1 MFTAVI
7 VTVPLLVVDPAAI
20 VSVLSALNVKSP
32 FAAFVPAVADTV
44 IVVAALDVPLNFA
57 VTVVTPPSSEIDA
70 GDRTKDTVGVPSS
83 SVIVSVSSEGSDTPR
98 PPLAEPE
105 TVTLL
110 FGSSLL
116 LFVAVIVTVPVLV
129 VDPVAIVSVVVL
141 DSVKSPATAF
151 VPAVA
156 DTVIVVA
163 ALDVPLN
170 FAVTV
175 VTPPSS
181 EIDVG
186 DKVRDTVGAPSSSV
200 IVSVALDGS
209 DTPRPPLAEPD
220 TVTLLFGSS

>member
-1 MFTAVI
+1 M
-7 VTVPLLVVDPAAI
+7 L
-20 VSVLSALNVKSP
+20 
-32 FAAFVPAVADTV
+32 AVADTV
-44 IVVAALDVPLNFA
+44 TVVAALDAPLNFA
-57 VTVVTPPSSEIDA
+57 VTVVTPPSSEIDED
-70 GDRTKDTVGVPSS
+70 DRIRDTVGVPSS
-83 SVIVSVSSEGSDTPR
+83 SVSVSVALDGSDTPR

-116 LFVAVIVTVPVLV
+116 LSVAEIVTVPLLV
-129 VDPVAIVSVVVL
+129 VDPAAIVSVVVL
-141 DSVKSPATAF
+141 DSVKSPSAAF

-163 ALDVPLN
+163 ALDALLN

-186 DKVRDTVGAPSSSV
+186 DRTKDTVGSPSSSV
-200 IVSVALDGS
+200 IVSVASDGS